1 MFNLVPKK
9 PGAQKT
15 LWRLQLLTS
24 QYLIEGSFPVD
35 EYRVG
40 TMDIFDLAS
49 DSTLDEGGIEAF
61 LHLHLTDVSVQP
73 TGVRD
78 ISEQAYTEW
87 GMYGFNEVVAVIPKN
102 ESSLKAAQKAFKEYR
117 YPIAVELYAG
127 PYRLRGKILSDSTI
141 PRRSPFLN
149 SPIVPMEEVEIE
161 SLLPG
166 GGKMVK
172 RKIPWLLLNGRGL
185 LHGYGIV
192 N

>member
-78 ISEQAYTEW
+78 ISEQEYTEW